1 MSLVLAASNNGKELW
16 YLTRGSGAVA
26 LLLLT
31 VSVLLGVANTTRW
44 KTDRWPRF
52 IVYGLHRNVTL
63 LALTF
68 TVVHVLTTIVD
79 SFAPIAVIDAFIP
92 FLSPYRPFWLGL
104 GTVAFDLLLALIVT
118 SFLRRRIGTRLWRAV
133 HWLAYAAWPV
143 ALLHTFGTG
152 SDARAGWMLFLGVA
166 CGLSV
171 LAAVMWR
178 LLAAGDAL
186 PLVRAGATLATVGV
200 LVGLLV
206 WARGGPLQHGWA
218 ARAGTPQSLLPQ
230 SAALRA
236 APIPPP
242 RHAHSA
248 KTPHAAVLPTSR
260 FTGLLKGRIGEAPT
274 GEGLVV
280 VTIDGIARGG
290 FRGRFHIALRGYPLD
305 GGGVQMT
312 DSVVGLLPTGAG
324 TWSSGTVTGLEG
336 TSILSDVHVSTSRV
350 LRVRISLR
358 LGRSRVTGSISGLP
372 VRV

>member
-1 MSLVLAASNNGKELW
+1 MSLIVAASNNGKALW
-16 YLTRGSGAVA
+16 YLTRGSGAAA

-31 VSVLLGVANTTRW
+31 ASVLLGVANTTRW

-79 SFAPIAVIDAFIP
+79 SFAPIGVLDAFIP
-92 FLSPYRPFWLGL
+92 FASPYRPFWLGL

-118 SFLRRRIGTRLWRAV
+118 SLLRRRIGTRAWRAV

-152 SDARAGWMLFLGVA
+152 SDARTGWMLFLGLT

-171 LAAVMWR
+171 LAAIMWR
-178 LLAAGDAL
+178 LLAVRDAG
-186 PLVRAGATLATVGV
+186 PIVRAGATLATVGV
-200 LVGLLV
+200 LAGLLV
-206 WARGGPLQHGWA
+206 WVTNGPLQPGWA
-218 ARAGTPQSLLPQ
+218 SRAGTPRSLLVRSSVQ
-230 SAALRA
+230 KAV
-236 APIPPP
+236 
-242 RHAHSA
+242 
-248 KTPHAAVLPTSR
+248 AAVAPRVHATTAPHTSSLPTRR
-260 FTGLLKGRIGEAPT
+260 FAGSLVGHIGEAPT
-274 GEGLVV
+274 DQGLVV
-280 VTIDGIARGG
+280 VTIDGVARGG
-290 FRGRFHIALRGYPLD
+290 FRGHVHIALRGYPLD

-312 DSVVGLLPTGAG
+312 DSVVGLLPAGAG
-324 TWSSGTVTGLEG
+324 RWSSGSITGLQG
-336 TSILSDVHVSTSRV
+336 TDIISEVHVSTTRV

-358 LGRSRVTGSISGLP
+358 LGSSKVTGSISGLP

>member
-178 LLAAGDAL
+178 LLAARDAL
-186 PLVRAGATLATVGV
+186 PLVRAGATLATIGV

-206 WARGGPLQHGWA
+206 WVRSGPLQHGWA

-230 SAALRA
+230 SAARRA
-236 APIPPP
+236 APIRPP
-242 RHAHSA
+242 RHAHPRT
-248 KTPHAAVLPTSR
+248 TPHAAVLPTRS
-260 FTGLLKGRIGEAPT
+260 FTGLLKGHIGEAPT
-274 GEGLVV
+274 GQGLVV

-312 DSVVGLLPTGAG
+312 DSVVGLLPVGARR
-324 TWSSGTVTGLEG
+324 WSSGTVTGLQQ
-336 TSILSDVHVSTSRV
+336 TDILSDVRISPGRV

-358 LGRSRVTGSISGLP
+358 LGRSIVTGSISGLP